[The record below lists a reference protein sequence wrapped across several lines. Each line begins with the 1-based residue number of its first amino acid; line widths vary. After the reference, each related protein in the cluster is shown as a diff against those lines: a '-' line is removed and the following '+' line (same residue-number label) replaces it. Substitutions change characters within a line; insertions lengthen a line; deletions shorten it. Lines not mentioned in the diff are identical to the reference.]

1 MAIRIA
7 HSSER
12 PLIEEMGI
20 TEEEIAR
27 RKSFLEFA
35 AADVET
41 LKGLNEI
48 ACEVVRRK
56 EPVGKRRPA

>member
-1 MAIRIA
+1 VALVHGSSMCRARGRNDMAIRIA
-7 HSSER
+7 HS
-12 PLIEEMGI
+12 
-20 TEEEIAR
+20 
-27 RKSFLEFA
+27 EFDA
-35 AADVET
+35 EDVET

>member
-7 HSSER
+7 HS
-12 PLIEEMGI
+12 
-20 TEEEIAR
+20 
-27 RKSFLEFA
+27 EFDA
-35 AADVET
+35 EDVET